1 MGLAK
6 TVFVAIDK
14 LFDHDQNKRKSTRF
28 EDVNFIIEKDVKYA
42 EAEACLLDTYRVEN
56 GGEKYPVLFYIHGG
70 GFVAGDKHYRR
81 AHSRWLANQ
90 GYFVVNVNYGLC
102 PDYKFPEPLRHLVY
116 ALNWVGEN
124 AEKYNL
130 DLDKLVVSGDS
141 AGGYYATVL
150 ACIATDKALQERL
163 GVSTDLRFNG
173 AVLNCGIYDVAEAL
187 SAKIPFDLGGKIL
200 YDVATISKKEF
211 DNYEYR
217 DICSPIEKV
226 TSDFPKSFIVYAVQD
241 FFCRGQGERL
251 LKNLADQG
259 VYTEEYHS
267 TAFLSNHC
275 FSLNWKGKDPE
286 KANKLAEDF
295 LARFKRGEV

>member
-1 MGLAK
+1 
-6 TVFVAIDK
+6 VAIDK
-14 LFDHDQNKRKSTRF
+14 LFDHDQNKRKATRF
-28 EDVNFIIEKDVKYA
+28 EDVNFIIEKDIKYA
-42 EAEACLLDTYRVEN
+42 DADACLLDTYRVEN
-56 GGEKYPVLFYIHGG
+56 GGEKYPVMLYIHGG

-81 AHSRWLANQ
+81 AHSRWIAQQ
-90 GYFVVNVNYGLC
+90 GYFVVNINYGLC
-102 PDYKFPEPLRHLVY
+102 PEYKFPEPLRHLVY
-116 ALNWVGEN
+116 ALNWIGDN

-141 AGGYYATVL
+141 AGGYYSTVL
-150 ACIATDKALQERL
+150 ACIATDKDLQARL
-163 GVSTDLRFNG
+163 GVSTDLRFSG

-200 YDVATISKKEF
+200 YDVASISKKEF
-211 DNYEYR
+211 DTFEFR

-226 TSDFPKSFIVYAVQD
+226 TSEFPKAFIVYAVQD

-267 TAFLSNHC
+267 TKFMSNHC
-275 FSLNWKGKDPE
+275 FSLNWRGKDPE
-286 KANKLAEDF
+286 KANSMTEDF
-295 LARFKRGEV
+295 LARFKRGEI

>member
-70 GFVAGDKHYRR
+70 GFVAGDKHHRR
-81 AHSRWLANQ
+81 AHSRWCANL
-90 GYFVVNVNYGLC
+90 GYFVVNINYGLC
-102 PDYKFPEPLRHLVY
+102 PEYKFPEPLKHLVY

-130 DLDKLVVSGDS
+130 DLDKMVVSGDS
-141 AGGYYATVL
+141 AGGYYAAML
-150 ACIATDKALQERL
+150 ACITTDKDLQTRL
-163 GVSTDLRFNG
+163 GVSTDLRFSG
-173 AVLNCGIYDVAEAL
+173 AVLNCGIYDVGAAL
-187 SAKIPFDLGGKIL
+187 KAPVPLDLGGKIL
-200 YDVATISKKEF
+200 YDFADIKKSEF
-211 DNYEYR
+211 DNFEYR
-217 DICSPIEKV
+217 DICAPIDRV
-226 TSDFPKSFIVYAVQD
+226 TSEFPKSFITYAKKD
-241 FFCRGQGERL
+241 FFCGGQGERML
-251 LKNLADQG
+251 ENLKNVG
-259 VYTEEYHS
+259 VYHEEYHS
-267 TAFLSNHC
+267 TKFTSNHC

-286 KANKLAEDF
+286 KNNDLTKDF
-295 LARFKRGEV
+295 LLRFAKGEI